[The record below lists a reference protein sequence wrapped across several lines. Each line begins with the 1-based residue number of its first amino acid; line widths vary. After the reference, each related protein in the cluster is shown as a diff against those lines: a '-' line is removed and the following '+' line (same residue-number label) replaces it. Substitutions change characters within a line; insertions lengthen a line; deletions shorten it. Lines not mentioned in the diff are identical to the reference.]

1 MTTKKKLFFAA
12 GLALAVVFFLLSR
25 RATPESEALSAR
37 REAMKLLGAQI
48 IKLRPNANVLVLGNP
63 FSRDAGVFDERKQF
77 ERAAL
82 RGLRDGLG
90 RSPSI
95 TVVFPE
101 IKPEYVANPASVM
114 IPPDSKTPLSFI
126 IKSDAVDQLA
136 AAHPECNVI
145 VSLIG
150 LPVGIERLKV
160 WDQKNPISLGLLL
173 PDLRWLGGPAE
184 TVAAF
189 QRGKLLAAVFEKP
202 GTNEHLV
209 VTGENIAPLMQQ
221 QPKLLGF

>member
-1 MTTKKKLFFAA
+1 MTTKKKIFFAA

-90 RSPSI
+90 RDPSI

-101 IKPEYVANPASVM
+101 IKPEYLANPASVM

-160 WDQKNPISLGLLL
+160 WDQKSPISLGLLL

-189 QRGKLLAAVFEKP
+189 QREKLLAAVFEKP